1 MKKYYTDQKILLKK
15 NMKLATIVK
24 LLPSGGYLASYYENN
39 KLKYDV
45 IIDENDVLDEYE
57 YEVIRKRINK
67 INDLLN

>member
-39 KLKYDV
+39 KLNE
-45 IIDENDVLDEYE
+45 I
-57 YEVIRKRINK
+57 K
-67 INDLLN
+67 I